1 MAKSKP
7 VRHLS
12 VNPRKGKSLMVGGVV
27 LGVIGLF
34 TITSFGWMLM
44 MLGFILFVIGKF
56 LHWYNN
62 D

>member
-1 MAKSKP
+1 
-7 VRHLS
+7 
-12 VNPRKGKSLMVGGVV
+12 MVGGVV